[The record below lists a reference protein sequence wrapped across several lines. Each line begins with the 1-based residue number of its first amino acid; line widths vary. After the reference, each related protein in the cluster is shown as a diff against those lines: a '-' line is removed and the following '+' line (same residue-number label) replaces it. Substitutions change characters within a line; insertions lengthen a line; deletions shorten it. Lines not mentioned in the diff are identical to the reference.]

1 MTKAK
6 TIEVDVEAVLLTTSL
21 YRLRK
26 FHACESR
33 YSHLVSALGEDY
45 GDKTPINLLRIL
57 EANGVEDC
65 LWALCATDQNCDMVA
80 RLMAADFAEGV
91 LPLYEQRYPNDT
103 RPRAAIQAARDY
115 AHGRIGAAAW
125 DAARDAAR
133 DAASAAAWD
142 AARDAASAAAR
153 AAARDAARDAASA
166 AAWDAAWGVATDAA
180 SAAAWGVAKD
190 AARDAAWAAAWGVA
204 KDAAR
209 AAARA
214 AAWDVAKDA
223 ARAAARA
230 AAWDAAWDAAWAAAW
245 DVARDAQAVIIRRY
259 LKES

>member
-1 MTKAK
+1 MKKAK

-33 YSHLVSALGEDY
+33 YSHLGSALGEDY

-142 AARDAASAAAR
+142 AA
-153 AAARDAARDAASA
+153 
-166 AAWDAAWGVATDAA
+166 WGVAKDAA